1 MSVTE
6 SKASSKAKAN
16 PKNQAPK
23 ASQAKT
29 AVAQF
34 VETALVDAPVEIV
47 MLKQLVKTPLNARKT
62 PVPEKEVRELAA
74 SIEAAGLLQN
84 LIVVRLSNG
93 QFGVAGGETR
103 RRSLNLLMEEGRS
116 AAGVP
121 VTSEFPVPV
130 KVVDE
135 DKARAISYAEN
146 GQRSNLSPAD
156 QLANFRE
163 LAEEG
168 KPVEQIAAILGYRTA
183 HVKKCLKLTT
193 VAPQLLELLKTDAIT
208 LDQLGALSST
218 DDHQR
223 QIQTWDN
230 SKHYEYRCTVKAL
243 RESVLNDEV
252 SAAESTLVDFVGLDA
267 YQAAGGETREDLFAE
282 SVILTNPQQLEA
294 MAIAKLQEAADIVAK
309 EEGWAWALGR
319 CKDVQSWG
327 GDEKT
332 FEVLHANAKLTDEQK
347 AEAKQ
352 LADEKQQ
359 LKDLLDGGDADDEWE
374 HAPRVEQITSR
385 LAEINNA
392 AEINKWSAKVR
403 AKAGVV
409 AYLKNGEIHIQ
420 RGLMKVED
428 IKQVEKAEREKV
440 RNETPPSEKGLSAVL
455 ITSLSAERT
464 LAVSATLAQ
473 NPTVA
478 LAMHTFTLAHRIF
491 DKGSFHTMHT
501 TVESQRSACLKQSE
515 DADSLHGAANQKL
528 TELHRNWLNRFPS
541 KWFEGFDW
549 LLAWPQEDVLAL
561 LAYCVSQSIDGVSSQ
576 VFNKRVANRLEPLEK
591 ALNFQ
596 IGEWWKPTSANY
608 FSRIGKDQIVDA
620 LDSAGRT
627 GNARD
632 AEKMKRKD
640 AAEFAESILADTGW
654 LPVCMAP
661 VEQAQTNDELTGDT
675 DTGTETDATAD
686 DSAAA

>member
-1 MSVTE
+1 MILSGSGQWVTLLRFEWEWGLE
-6 SKASSKAKAN
+6 S
-16 PKNQAPK
+16 
-23 ASQAKT
+23 
-29 AVAQF
+29 
-34 VETALVDAPVEIV
+34 ALVDTPVETV

-62 PVPEKEVRELAA
+62 PVSDKDVRELAT

-84 LIVVRLSNG
+84 LIGVRLSNG
-93 QFGVAGGETR
+93 LFGIAGGETR

-121 VTSEFPVPV
+121 VTPEFQVVV
-130 KVVDE
+130 KAVDE

-223 QIQTWDN
+223 QIQTLDN
-230 SKHYEYRCTVKAL
+230 SKHYEYKRTVKAL
-243 RESVLNDEV
+243 RESVLHDEV
-252 SAAESTLVDFVGLDA
+252 SAAGNALVEFVGLDA

-282 SVILTNPQQLEA
+282 SVILTNPQQLET

-309 EEGWAWALGR
+309 EEGWAWVLGR
-319 CKDVQSWG
+319 RKDVQSWG

-385 LAEINNA
+385 LAEIN
-392 AEINKWSAKVR
+392 KWSAKVR

-420 RGLMKVED
+420 RGLMKMED

-440 RNETPPSEKGLSAVL
+440 KNETPPSEKGLSAVL
-455 ITSLSAERT
+455 VTSLSAERT
-464 LAVSATLAQ
+464 LAVAASLAQ

-478 LAMHTFTLAHRIF
+478 LAMHTFTLARRIF

-515 DADSLHGAANQKL
+515 DADSLNGVANQKL
-528 TELHRNWLNRFPS
+528 TELHSSWLNRFPLE
-541 KWFEGFDW
+541 WFEGFDW

-632 AEKMKRKD
+632 AEKMKRKE
-640 AAEFAESILADTGW
+640 AAEFAESILKDTGW

-661 VEQAQTNDELTGDT
+661 IDLPQTKDELTGDAN
-675 DTGTETDATAD
+675 TGTETDATAD

>member
-16 PKNQAPK
+16 PKNQTPK
-23 ASQAKT
+23 ALPAKNS
-29 AVAQF
+29 AAQF
-34 VETALVDAPVEIV
+34 VESALVDTPVETV
-47 MLKQLVKTPLNARKT
+47 MLKQLVKIPLNARKT
-62 PVPEKEVRELAA
+62 PVSDKDVRELAT

-84 LIVVRLSNG
+84 MIGVRLSNG
-93 QFGVAGGETR
+93 LFGVAGGETR

-121 VTSEFPVPV
+121 VTPEFQVVV

-218 DDHQR
+218 DDHPR

-230 SKHYEYRCTVKAL
+230 SKHYEYKRTVKAL

-252 SAAESTLVDFVGLDA
+252 SAAGNALVEFVGLDA

-282 SVILTNPQQLEA
+282 SVILTNPQQLET

-319 CKDVQSWG
+319 RKDVQSWG

-420 RGLMKVED
+420 RGLMKMED

-440 RNETPPSEKGLSAVL
+440 KNETPPSEKGLSAVL
-455 ITSLSAERT
+455 VTSLSAERT
-464 LAVSATLAQ
+464 LAVAASLAQ
-473 NPTVA
+473 NPKVA
-478 LAMHTFTLAHRIF
+478 LAMHTFTLVRRIF

-515 DADSLHGAANQKL
+515 DADSLNGAANQKL
-528 TELHRNWLNRFPS
+528 TELHSSWLNRFPS
-541 KWFEGFDW
+541 EWFEGFDW

-632 AEKMKRKD
+632 AEKMKRKE
-640 AAEFAESILADTGW
+640 AAEFAESILKDTGW

-661 VEQAQTNDELTGDT
+661 IDLLQTKDELTSDAN
-675 DTGTETDATAD
+675 TGTETDATAD